1 MKLAI
6 HWYQKSCASQEDWPQ
21 LHHVCYWELIWAHQ
35 FSQDWWGAHRYATLL
50 FNESKWSRCFYA
62 YQMAVMLCMVLQCC
76 LFLFCLNFLFTFCQ
90 LLVYLPTYFFL
101 GAG

>member
-35 FSQDWWGAHRYATLL
+35 FSQDWWGAHRYAAQL
-50 FNESKWSRCFYA
+50 FNESKWSKCFYA
-62 YQMAVMLCMVLQCC
+62 YQMAVMLCMVRYK
-76 LFLFCLNFLFTFCQ
+76 
-90 LLVYLPTYFFL
+90 VFFSL
-101 GAG
+101 SQG